1 MLFLS
6 PGSWHTRGLGGALEL
21 KEMRILSPCGMLG
34 YGFPETSLRKGLERR
49 PDVIAV
55 DAGSTDAGPQKLG
68 AGTGTVSR
76 QATKKDLL
84 AILAGGHQQHIPVI
98 IGSAGGAG
106 AKSHVDWSMEVI
118 EEIVQERGLSFDTA
132 VIYADIDRDY
142 LHRKLDE
149 NKIEP
154 LGPVPELTH
163 ATIDGAVR
171 IVGQMGCEPI
181 IAALD
186 HGAQLIVAGRAYDPA
201 PFAALPIRD
210 GFDPALAMHLGKI
223 LECGALCA
231 APGTTKDAILG
242 YLRDDHFIVE
252 ALDESRKCH
261 PTSVAA
267 HTLYEKGHPYI
278 LPGPGIELDLSEC
291 AFEAH
296 SENSVQVSGSR
307 ASATERYAVK
317 LEGSSQVA
325 FRTIFIA
332 GVRDPILIENI
343 DEITGGV
350 VEQIGEDYRE
360 VPESDYQILFHI
372 YGKNAVMGGLEPHGE
387 PGHEIGIVMEVVAST
402 QELANAIC
410 ATARSTMLHYPYAG
424 RKSTAGN
431 LAFLYSPS
439 DIPCGPVYKFT
450 VYHLVEVDDPCE
462 LFRTGYRKL
471 G

>member
-1 MLFLS
+1 M
-6 PGSWHTRGLGGALEL
+6 
-21 KEMRILSPCGMLG
+21 KEMRILSPCGILG
-34 YGFPETSLRKGLERR
+34 YGFPETSFRKGLERG

-55 DAGSTDAGPQKLG
+55 DAGSTDAGPYKLG
-68 AGTGTVSR
+68 AGTGIVSE
-76 QATKKDLL
+76 QATKRDLL
-84 AILAGGHQQHIPVI
+84 PILAGGHEQRIPVI

-106 AKSHVDWSMEVI
+106 AKSHVDWSMDLI
-118 EEIVQERGLSFDTA
+118 EEVVREKRLSLDAA

-142 LHRKLDE
+142 LHRRLDE

-181 IAALD
+181 IDALD
-186 HGAQLIVAGRAYDPA
+186 HGAELIVAGRAYDPA
-201 PFAALPIRD
+201 PFAALPIQG
-210 GFDPALAMHLGKI
+210 GFDPALAWHLGKI

-231 APGTTKDAILG
+231 EPGTTKDAILG
-242 YLRDDHFIVE
+242 YLREDHFLVE
-252 ALDESRKCH
+252 ALDDSRKCQ

-278 LPGPGIELDLSEC
+278 LQGPGIELDLSEC

-296 SENSVQVSGSR
+296 GENSVKVSGSR
-307 ASATERYAVK
+307 VSATEGYTVK
-317 LEGSSQVA
+317 LEGASQVA

-332 GVRDPILIENI
+332 GVRDPFLIENI
-343 DEITGGV
+343 DQITRGV
-350 VEQIGEDYRE
+350 VGQVREDYRG
-360 VPESDYQILFHI
+360 VPESSYQILFHV
-372 YGKNAVMGGLEPHGE
+372 YGKNAVMGSLEPVGE
-387 PGHEIGIVMEVVAST
+387 PGHEIGVVAEVVAPT

-439 DIPCGPVYKFT
+439 DIACGPVYKFT

-462 LFRTGYRKL
+462 LFRTEYRKL
-471 G
+471 Q

>member
-1 MLFLS
+1 LN
-6 PGSWHTRGLGGALEL
+6 
-21 KEMRILSPCGMLG
+21 EMRILSPCGILG
-34 YGFPETSLRKGLERR
+34 YGFPETSFRRGLERG

-55 DAGSTDAGPQKLG
+55 DAGSTDAGPLKLG
-68 AGTGTVSR
+68 AGTGIVSR
-76 QATKKDLL
+76 QATEKDLRP
-84 AILAGGHQQHIPVI
+84 ILTGGHELEIPVI

-106 AKSHVDWSMEVI
+106 AKSHVEWSMQLI
-118 EEIVQERGLSFDTA
+118 EEIVRERRLSFETA

-142 LHRKLDE
+142 LHRKLGE
-149 NKIEP
+149 NQIEP
-154 LGPVPELTH
+154 LGPVPDLTH
-163 ATIDGAVR
+163 AAIDDAVR

-201 PFAALPIRD
+201 PFAALPIRA
-210 GFDPALAMHLGKI
+210 GFDPAMAMHLGKI

-231 APGTTKDAILG
+231 DPGTTKDAILG

-252 ALDESRKCH
+252 ALDDSRKCY

-278 LPGPGIELDLSEC
+278 LHGPGIELDLSGC
-291 AFEAH
+291 AFEAET
-296 SENSVQVSGSR
+296 ENSVRVSGSR
-307 ASATERYAVK
+307 AKTTDGYTIK
-317 LEGSSQVA
+317 LEGASQVA

-332 GVRDPILIENI
+332 GMRDPILIEHI
-343 DEITGGV
+343 DEITRGV
-350 VEQIGEDYRE
+350 VEQMRADYRE

-372 YGKNAVMGGLEPHGE
+372 YGKNAVMGSLEPLGK
-387 PGHEIGIVMEVVAST
+387 PGHEIGIVMEVVAAT

-410 ATARSTMLHYPYAG
+410 ASARSTMLHYPVAG

-439 DIPCGPVYKFT
+439 DIPCGPVYKFS
-450 VYHLVEVDDPCE
+450 VYHLVQVDDPCE
-462 LFRTGYRKL
+462 LFRTDYTKL
-471 G
+471 Q